1 MKYNK
6 YCYIKN
12 IYIINI
18 MKILNEVGFMLG
30 ISEPWRYTTR
40 QIKVAVVA
48 MIVLIRY
55 VKRWRVSTK
64 FLVAPIQF
72 KMLWTTSELIKENE
86 NQLKIFEC

>member
-1 MKYNK
+1 
-6 YCYIKN
+6 
-12 IYIINI
+12 
-18 MKILNEVGFMLG
+18 
-30 ISEPWRYTTR
+30 
-40 QIKVAVVA
+40 

-55 VKRWRVSTK
+55 VKRRRVSTK

>member
-30 ISEPWRYTTR
+30 ISEPEDIL
-40 QIKVAVVA
+40 QDK
-48 MIVLIRY
+48 
-55 VKRWRVSTK
+55 
-64 FLVAPIQF
+64 
-72 KMLWTTSELIKENE
+72 
-86 NQLKIFEC
+86 